1 MTVSIQHVFFE
12 TEYTLNRSLWIV
24 SASSNESEKQKVAE
38 DTYIFFVFHND
49 IYEMEVLYRA
59 MSEMSGHMEKKY

>member
-1 MTVSIQHVFFE
+1 MTVSIQHIFFE

-49 IYEMEVLYRA
+49 IYEM
-59 MSEMSGHMEKKY
+59 